1 MANKSRPLQVKFRL
15 NEKEAE
21 ILKKKVEASGL
32 SQQEYLL
39 KCALQKEMKVI
50 DLSEL
55 KEVMTELQR
64 QGNNLNQL
72 TKKLNERGFID
83 YKNELPTI
91 KELKNVWQQLNQFL
105 QNNQ

>member
-15 NEKEAE
+15 NEAEAE
-21 ILKKKVEASGL
+21 ALSKKVEASGL

-39 KCALQKEMKVI
+39 KCSLQKEMNVI
-50 DLSEL
+50 DTSAMKDIL
-55 KEVMTELQR
+55 VELQR

-83 YKNELPTI
+83 YKNELPTL
-91 KELKNVWQQLNQFL
+91 KELREVWQQLNQFL
-105 QNNQ
+105 LNNQ